1 MRVTSGEGMLVLPLA
16 VSWAWRRRAVVAVVL
31 SVVAGMGATTGSAAF
46 AAGALA
52 IGKCGAYGQ
61 AIDYP
66 APGAA
71 VAAARK
77 QCKGDCPTTVTMSR
91 SCAAL
96 AVDMANPCGSFGQA
110 VAPHISSA
118 LNAATKFCYQYGG
131 KECVIRA
138 WACDARG

>member
-1 MRVTSGEGMLVLPLA
+1 VLLIG
-16 VSWAWRRRAVVAVVL
+16 SRRRAII
-31 SVVAGMGATTGSAAF
+31 SVVSMFAALSIPVASTAY

-52 IGKCGAYGQ
+52 IGKCGAFGQ
-61 AIDYP
+61 AFDYP
-66 APGAA
+66 AQAAA

-77 QCKGDCPTTVTMSR
+77 QCKGECSMVTVR
-91 SCAAL
+91 RGCVAL
-96 AVDMANPCGSFGQA
+96 SIDMTNPCGSYGQA
-110 VAPHISSA
+110 VAPRISSA

>member
-1 MRVTSGEGMLVLPLA
+1 LV
-16 VSWAWRRRAVVAVVL
+16 VSLAWRRRAVVAAVL
-31 SVVAGMGATTGSAAF
+31 SVMVGTVPVPGSTAL

-66 APGAA
+66 AAAAA

-96 AVDMANPCGSFGQA
+96 AVDMANPCGSYGQA

-118 LNAATKFCYQYGG
+118 LNAATRFCYQYGG

>member
-1 MRVTSGEGMLVLPLA
+1 MLPSA
-16 VSWAWRRRAVVAVVL
+16 FAWAWRRRAVIVAVL
-31 SVVAGMGATTGSAAF
+31 SVVAGTVPVPGPAAL

-66 APGAA
+66 APAAA

-118 LNAATKFCYQYGG
+118 LNAATRFCYQYGG

>member
-1 MRVTSGEGMLVLPLA
+1 MLSTSLRRCIATAAISFVVGVAPMGGAA
-16 VSWAWRRRAVVAVVL
+16 V
-31 SVVAGMGATTGSAAF
+31 

-66 APGAA
+66 VQAAA
-71 VAAARK
+71 VAAARQ
-77 QCKGDCPTTVTMSR
+77 QCKGECSTVTMR
-91 SCAAL
+91 HACAAF
-96 AVDMANPCGSFGQA
+96 AVDMANPCGSFGKA
-110 VAPHISSA
+110 VAPHISTA

>member
-1 MRVTSGEGMLVLPLA
+1 MTSGEGMLANSPVR
-16 VSWAWRRRAVVAVVL
+16 RRRAIVAAML
-31 SVVAGMGATTGSAAF
+31 AVAAAIVPMSHAAR

-52 IGKCGAYGQ
+52 IGKCGAFGQ

-66 APGAA
+66 AAAAA

-77 QCKGDCPTTVTMSR
+77 QCKGECSAITMSR
-91 SCAAL
+91 SCAAF
-96 AVDMANPCGSFGQA
+96 AVDMANPCGAYGQA

-118 LNAATKFCYQYGG
+118 LNAATKYCYQYGG

>member
-1 MRVTSGEGMLVLPLA
+1 MTSGEGMLAQLSVR
-16 VSWAWRRRAVVAVVL
+16 RRRATIAAVLALAAATAPL
-31 SVVAGMGATTGSAAF
+31 SSAV

-52 IGKCGAYGQ
+52 FGKCGAFGQ

-66 APGAA
+66 AAAAA

-77 QCKGDCPTTVTMSR
+77 QCKGECSTITMNR
-91 SCAAL
+91 SCAAF

-118 LNAATKFCYQYGG
+118 LNAATKSCYQYGG

>member
-1 MRVTSGEGMLVLPLA
+1 MAGANPLP
-16 VSWAWRRRAVVAVVL
+16 
-31 SVVAGMGATTGSAAF
+31 GSPAL

-66 APGAA
+66 AAAAA

-77 QCKGDCPTTVTMSR
+77 QCKGDCATTVTMSR

-118 LNAATKFCYQYGG
+118 LNAATRFCYQYGG